1 MMQRA
6 PLFFFMLTSVC
17 KTAELDDVG
26 HEVVLLQQELS
37 LEARLV
43 HDKPSREHFNEIQL
57 DLVPRINGGNGGV
70 RDPTLHFLFM
80 LMDNL
85 PHSKQWAS
93 FFAGD
98 IAGNRHVMWAHCVK
112 RNDCKETLLKEFP
125 DVQLV
130 STVYSE
136 RFIDLVTP
144 MVQLLRMALMHSV
157 RMEDKFCFVSDSTLP
172 LKPFPELFSAIMA
185 SNTSDFCF
193 HPEVGPSHVPK
204 WAPFPKDDKNYVQS
218 VMNGTLLTLAK
229 SHQWS
234 VLRRDHAEVLVQ
246 NWRSPCRH
254 VCNWTMPYS
263 EVEINRNSFP
273 CPMNAQATDEF
284 AVLANIIGPLNESM
298 DQRGLLDFG
307 ISHKCHT
314 WTSFLEKGGKTL
326 ERCKESNAA
335 ELNHH
340 LSLASWSPYSH
351 SGHSDELRNL
361 TNRTLLLLRSSPYLF
376 ARKFL
381 PDDQLLHYEALI
393 FGPLVASR
401 DLPECI

>member
-1 MMQRA
+1 MMLSV
-6 PLFFFMLTSVC
+6 PLLFLMLTSVC
-17 KTAELDDVG
+17 KTAGLDDVG

-43 HDKPSREHFNEIQL
+43 HDKPPREHLDQLHL
-57 DLVPRINGGNGGV
+57 DLVPRMNGGNGGV

-98 IAGNRHVMWAHCVK
+98 IAGNRYLMWAHCVK
-112 RNDCKETLLKEFP
+112 HNDCKQTLLKEFP

-130 STVYSE
+130 PTVFSK
-136 RFIDLVTP
+136 RWTDLVTP
-144 MVQLLRMALMHSV
+144 MVQLLRMALIHSAC
-157 RMEDKFCFVSDSTLP
+157 MEDKFLFVSDSTLP
-172 LKPFPELFSAIMA
+172 LKPFPELFSAIMQ

-193 HPEVGPSHVPK
+193 HPKVGPK
-204 WAPFPKDDKNYVQS
+204 APIVSFLEDTNYVES
-218 VMNGTLLTLAK
+218 VINGTLLTLVK

-246 NWRSPCRH
+246 NWRSPCTE

-263 EVEINRNSFP
+263 EGEINRNSFP
-273 CPMNAQATDEF
+273 CPVNTYATDEF
-284 AVLANIIGPLNESM
+284 AVLANIVGPLNESM
-298 DQRGLLDFG
+298 VQGGLLDFG

-314 WTSFLEKGGKTL
+314 WTSLPEKGGKTL
-326 ERCKESNAA
+326 EKCNESNAA
-335 ELNHH
+335 D
-340 LSLASWSPYSH
+340 ASDAF
-351 SGHSDELRNL
+351 GHSAELGNP
-361 TNRTLLLLRSSPYLF
+361 TNTTLLLLRSSPYLL

-381 PDDQLLHYEALI
+381 PDDQLLHYEELM
-393 FGPLVASR
+393 FGPSVASH
-401 DLPECI
+401 DLPACM